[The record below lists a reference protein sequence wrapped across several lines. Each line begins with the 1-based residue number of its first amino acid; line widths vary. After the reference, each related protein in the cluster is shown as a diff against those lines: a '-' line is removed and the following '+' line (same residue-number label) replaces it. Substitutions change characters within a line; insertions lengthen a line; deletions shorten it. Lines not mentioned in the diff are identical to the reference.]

1 MSGDI
6 LACEGLCVASSSF
19 SVERSTRTVEV
30 RHSEDLSEATS
41 AAASLDCG
49 KAVRSAFEVAELAVA
64 QVWNGRSE
72 TLSGRP
78 GACRQVW
85 RPFRTLVQS
94 RNQHQFVVVW
104 PGR

>member
-1 MSGDI
+1 M
-6 LACEGLCVASSSF
+6 ASFSF

-30 RHSEDLSEATS
+30 RHSADWSEATS
-41 AAASLDCG
+41 AAASPDCG
-49 KAVRSAFEVAELAVA
+49 TAVRSALEVAELAVA

-78 GACRQVW
+78 GACRPVW
-85 RPFRTLVQS
+85 RPFRILGQS

-104 PGR
+104 PGQ

>member
-1 MSGDI
+1 VSGDI

-30 RHSEDLSEATS
+30 RHSADLSEATS
-41 AAASLDCG
+41 AAASPDCG

-85 RPFRTLVQS
+85 RPFRILGQS

-104 PGR
+104 PGQ

>member
-1 MSGDI
+1 M
-6 LACEGLCVASSSF
+6 ASSSF

-30 RHSEDLSEATS
+30 RRSEDWSEATS
-41 AAASLDCG
+41 AAASPDCR

-85 RPFRTLVQS
+85 RPFQTLAQS

-104 PGR
+104 PRRWLQRQ

>member
-1 MSGDI
+1 M
-6 LACEGLCVASSSF
+6 ASSSF

-30 RHSEDLSEATS
+30 RHSADLSEVTS
-41 AAASLDCG
+41 AAASPDCG

-72 TLSGRP
+72 TLRGRP

-85 RPFRTLVQS
+85 RPFRILGQS

-104 PGR
+104 PGQ